1 MEKTTHIEIVLS
13 QHVNGMKRLFGGV
26 LMSWIDVLGGVT
38 ARRYAKRDVT
48 TVCIDSIE
56 FLGPAYMN
64 DTILLEGRVTWT
76 GRTSMEVLVESYV
89 ETLEGERRLINRAYL
104 VYVAMDG
111 LERPTGV
118 PRFEPRT
125 EAERTEWLL
134 AQERHAQRLAK
145 RKGGTGK

>member
-1 MEKTTHIEIVLS
+1 M
-13 QHVNGMKRLFGGV
+13 
-26 LMSWIDVLGGVT
+26 
-38 ARRYAKRDVT
+38 T

-64 DTILLEGRVTWT
+64 DTILLEGRVTWM

-111 LERPTGV
+111 LERPTEV
-118 PRFEPRT
+118 PRFEPRDRGR
-125 EAERTEWLL
+125 ADRM
-134 AQERHAQRLAK
+134 AAGPGAPCAAS
-145 RKGGTGK
+145 G